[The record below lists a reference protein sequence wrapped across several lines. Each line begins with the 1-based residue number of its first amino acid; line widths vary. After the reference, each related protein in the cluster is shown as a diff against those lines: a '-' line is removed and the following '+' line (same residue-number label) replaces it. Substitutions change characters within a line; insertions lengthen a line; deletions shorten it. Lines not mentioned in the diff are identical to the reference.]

1 MEETQNS
8 ILSELQHLSK
18 NQQELMIGQKEL
30 IGRIENLEKGHKKLL
45 TASTKNTNKVYEEIK
60 IWQQQLKV
68 RIENLESIK
77 EIFSLGQNE
86 VKELII
92 KTTAYMSG
100 RLSVSERLMMEI
112 EWLNESERQEL
123 QNKINEKNIL
133 RRGNTW
139 SEDWDDDP
147 YNDY

>member
-1 MEETQNS
+1 MEETLNS

-30 IGRIENLEKGHKKLL
+30 IGRIENLEKGHKKLM

-60 IWQQQLKV
+60 IWEQQLKV

-86 VKELII
+86 VKELIL
-92 KTTAYMSG
+92 KTTAYMSE
-100 RLSVSERLMMEI
+100 RMSVSERLMMEI

>member
-8 ILSELQHLSK
+8 ILSELQHLTK

-30 IGRIENLEKGHKKLL
+30 IGRIENLEKGHKKLM

-60 IWQQQLKV
+60 IWEQQLKV

-86 VKELII
+86 VKELIL
-92 KTTAYMSG
+92 KTTAYMSE
-100 RLSVSERLMMEI
+100 RMSVSERLMMEI